1 MQNRIDEEL
10 KYLLE
15 ESIDITWNE
24 YCKTCQTENKYC
36 DDCMFSNGMEEP
48 SEYLSMKD
56 MMLLCEYES
65 HDYGDQ

>member
-1 MQNRIDEEL
+1 MQSRLDEEL
-10 KYLLE
+10 KALLE
-15 ESIDITWNE
+15 ESIDLTWNE
-24 YCKTCQTENKYC
+24 YCKTCQAENKYC
-36 DDCMFSNGMEEP
+36 GDCVFSKGMKEP